1 MTVKELKQA
10 LEAYDDND
18 EVLSIEVEDWQWQ
31 AKNKSYVL
39 ECETLKTDYENAY
52 MLLIK
57 K

>member
-10 LEAYDDND
+10 LEAYDEND

-39 ECETLKTDYENAY
+39 ECKTLQTDYENAY